1 MNNRMRGRREGGEEN
16 TDWANVTET
25 KNKQNVVGKKGKK
38 CHEKKNPEDRQKLR
52 IRGEGE
58 KAATDCAN
66 VTENK
71 NRQNIVENWRRKNVP
86 EKSP

>member
-1 MNNRMRGRREGGEEN
+1 MSRE
-16 TDWANVTET
+16 
-25 KNKQNVVGKKGKK
+25 
-38 CHEKKNPEDRQKLR
+38 KNPEDRQKLR